1 MGFVKRIRVGS
12 KEKADAKTSYRNIPC
27 QNRNQRCRCI
37 VLIVTFL
44 LMTRIRHCSVTLST
58 ALPILA
64 ALFTVL
70 LLTAC
75 AKKEQDPVSEAPPS
89 QVNTGTAAPIAE
101 ASGATAIDTTS
112 TEAKAAELTQAVRK
126 YAAEKQRAPKSLE
139 ELVAA
144 GYLPVAPA
152 APAGKKFAI
161 DKNLQVYLADQ

>member
-1 MGFVKRIRVGS
+1 MK
-12 KEKADAKTSYRNIPC
+12 KADAKISCHNIP
-27 QNRNQRCRCI
+27 NRGRNLRCRCI

-64 ALFTVL
+64 ALFTVMI
-70 LLTAC
+70 LTAC
-75 AKKEQDPVSEAPPS
+75 AKKEQDPLSEAPPS
-89 QVNTGTAAPIAE
+89 QVNTATAAASAE
-101 ASGATAIDTTS
+101 ASGATAIDTAS
-112 TEAKAAELTQAVRK
+112 AEAKAAELTQVVRK

-144 GYLPVAPA
+144 GYLPVTPA